1 MILPIIILNIVQSLT
16 MRFGADEKIADI
28 GFQYMVPVSGLTIIY
43 EMYQICCDLVQ
54 SIELSCFYGVCQICS
69 LISNMAVLDLLFLI
83 VFKTPI

>member
-16 MRFGADEKIADI
+16 MRFGADEKRADI

-54 SIELSCFYGVCQICS
+54 SMELSWIYGVCQICS
-69 LISNMAVLDLLFLI
+69 LISNMEVLDLLFLI